1 MSSEFNQEQERIAAL
16 ESQNQELQAALAQ
29 VTQCWQ
35 DTVEELQTVK
45 ADLERLHRYQSE
57 SEKFLHLAI
66 NHIPEPILW
75 KDRNSVFLGC
85 NQYFAQFAGLNS
97 PSEVIGKTDYDLPW
111 QREQTEKYRA
121 DDRRIM
127 EADTP
132 ELKFIETIEQ
142 QDGKNHWVET
152 NKIPLHDQTGKV
164 VGILCT
170 FLDVTERVV
179 AEQKLQKL
187 NQDLEQEVRDRTQ
200 KLQATQA
207 RLQRLADNLPGLIF
221 QFRMEADGTPSFP
234 YVSEGCR
241 DLYGLDPEN
250 FIQSFY
256 LVHPTD
262 LPGLQETIEI
272 SRGSLIGF
280 QHEHRIITTDGEV
293 KWVQV
298 ISRPEQQADG
308 AVVWDGIIIEITDR
322 KQTEERL
329 RQQEAQYRQIFETV
343 TDGLAIVDL
352 EAGKLV
358 QINRAFHQM
367 HDYEY
372 EEFMQLSMADFIH
385 PQALPLFANFLSEI
399 KAGRSFT
406 CLGMNVDR
414 QGHLIEV
421 EVKGIPYPYQDK
433 THALA
438 ILRDVSDRKRQ
449 ERALQSIVEGTAS
462 QTGEEFF
469 RSCVKFIALSLQ
481 VAYAFIVEV
490 TDEEN
495 QLSGNVLAAWEQS
508 DFGETFAYELQGTP
522 CINVVQNK
530 TMCRYTQDLQSRFPG
545 DRYLIEIEAESY
557 VGIPILNPQ
566 EELLGFIAVLD
577 TKPMEE
583 DLDLQASI
591 LEIFAARAG
600 AEIERMRAEKALRQK
615 DSLLQMTLEAG
626 KMGCWSWNR
635 YTNDV
640 MWSDGVEG
648 ILGLP
653 PGSFQGRFE
662 DYVALIHP
670 EDRDQVLSIIQQTL
684 DREEECNIEHRI
696 LLPNGEIQWLR
707 SIGEIWRN
715 DRGEAIGL
723 MGSVLNDT
731 RRKLAEIAL
740 TKSAQ
745 RIEKQAQRAELLNQI
760 ANQIR
765 RSLDLHQIL
774 HTTVYEI
781 QRFLEVDRTHFA
793 WYVEEEDRA
802 YWDITAE
809 VAIEGLANLVG
820 KHPVANFGWISE
832 LLVSQEIV
840 KIDDVGTVEDRVV
853 REILRAL
860 GCESILVLPIGRE
873 LDRLGVISCMQSQR
887 VRPWQDDEVE
897 FLQAVVAQV
906 AIALQQADLLSQSQ
920 SRAEELERLLEQL
933 KWTQTQLIQS
943 EKMSGLGQMVAGV
956 AHEINNPVNFI
967 HGNIIHAQNY
977 SRDLMDLVR
986 LYQACYPQP
995 HPEIQAEIEAIDLE
1009 FIQEDSQKIFHSMQV
1024 GTKRIRDIVQSLR
1037 TFSRLDESELKAV
1050 DVHEGIDSTISILNA
1065 RLRAMSWRSE
1075 IEVIKDYGQLPL
1087 VECYGRQLNQVFMNI
1102 LTNAIDALEEKESSL
1117 QSEEHSS
1124 STIWIETRAVG
1135 ENVVIRIIDNGLGMS
1150 EETQRRLFDPFY
1162 TTKPVGKGTGLGL
1175 SVSYQIITE
1184 KHGGSLSCFSVPG
1197 KTTFRIEIPI
1207 EHQK

>member
-16 ESQNQELQAALAQ
+16 ESQNQDLQAALAQ

-66 NHIPEPILW
+66 NHIPEPIFW
-75 KDRNSVFLGC
+75 KDRDSVFLGC
-85 NQYFAQFAGLNS
+85 NQYFANFAGLTS
-97 PSEVIGKTDYDLPW
+97 PSEIIGKTDYDLPW
-111 QREQTEKYRA
+111 QREETEKYRA
-121 DDRRIM
+121 DDRRVM
-127 EADTP
+127 ESDTP
-132 ELKFIETIEQ
+132 ELKFVESIQQ
-142 QDGKNHWVET
+142 QDGNHHWVET
-152 NKIPLHDQTGKV
+152 NKVPLHDRSGEV
-164 VGILCT
+164 VGILGT
-170 FLDVTERVV
+170 FIDITDRVI
-179 AEQKLQKL
+179 AEQNLQKL
-187 NQDLEQEVRDRTQ
+187 NQDLEQEVTDRTQ
-200 KLQATQA
+200 KLQATEA

-221 QFRMEADGTPSFP
+221 QFRMERDGTPSFP

-250 FIQSFY
+250 FIQSFDW
-256 LVHPTD
+256 VHPTD
-262 LPGLQETIEI
+262 LPLLKQAIEK
-272 SRGSLIGF
+272 SRQSLKGF
-280 QHEHRIITTDGEV
+280 QHEHRIITPQGEV

-298 ISRPEQQADG
+298 ISRPEKQPDG
-308 AVVWDGIIIEITDR
+308 AVVWDGMIIDIGDR

-414 QGHLIEV
+414 HGHLIEV

-462 QTGEEFF
+462 QTGEGFF
-469 RSCVKFIALSLQ
+469 QSCVKFIALSLQ

-577 TKPMEE
+577 TKPMET
-583 DLDLQASI
+583 DLDWQASI

-600 AEIERMRAEKALRQK
+600 AEIERIRAENALRQK
-615 DSLLQMTLEAG
+615 EALLQMTLEAG

-662 DYVALIHP
+662 DYVGLIHP
-670 EDRDQVLSIIQQTL
+670 EDRDSVLSVIEETL
-684 DREEECNIEHRI
+684 EKEEEFSIEHRI
-696 LLPNGEIQWLR
+696 VSAEGKIQWLR
-707 SIGEIWRN
+707 SIGETWRN
-715 DRGEAIGL
+715 EQGEAIGL
-723 MGSVLNDT
+723 LGSVLNDT
-731 RRKLAEIAL
+731 HRKMAEIAL

-765 RSLDLHQIL
+765 TSLDLDQIL
-774 HTTVYEI
+774 QTTVHEI
-781 QRFLEVDRTHFA
+781 QQFLEVDRTHFA
-793 WYVEEEDRA
+793 WYVEEADRA
-802 YWDITAE
+802 YWDIVSE
-809 VAIEGLANLVG
+809 VTIEGLPSFVG
-820 KHPVANFGWISE
+820 KHPVDNFGPLSE
-832 LLVSQEIV
+832 LLLSRKIV
-840 KIDDVGTVEDRVV
+840 QLDDISTVEDQETQ
-853 REILRAL
+853 EILMAL
-860 GCESILVLPIGRE
+860 GNQSMLVLPIATE
-873 LDRLGVISCMQSQR
+873 LEQFGIIACIQTQR
-887 VRPWQDDEVE
+887 VRPWRTHEVD
-897 FLQAVVAQV
+897 FLEAVVAQV
-906 AIALQQADLLSQSQ
+906 AIALQQADLLWQSQ
-920 SRAEELERLLEQL
+920 SRAQELERLLEQL

-967 HGNIIHAQNY
+967 HGNISHAQTY
-977 SRDLMDLVR
+977 SQDLMNLVK
-986 LYQACYPQP
+986 LYQQYYPQP
-995 HPEIQAEIEAIDLE
+995 HPDIQAEIEVIDLE
-1009 FIQEDSQKIFHSMQV
+1009 FIQEDCQKIFHSMKV
-1024 GTKRIRDIVQSLR
+1024 GTHRIREIVQSLR

-1050 DVHEGIDSTISILNA
+1050 DLHEGIESTLSILNP

-1087 VECYGRQLNQVFMNI
+1087 VECYARQLNQVFMNI
-1102 LTNAIDALEEKESSL
+1102 LGNALDALEEKERHL
-1117 QSEEHSS
+1117 PSEKSARNK
-1124 STIWIETRAVG
+1124 IWIETRDMG
-1135 ENVVIRIIDNGLGMS
+1135 RNVVIQITDNGLGMS
-1150 EETQRRLFDPFY
+1150 KETQRKLFDPFY

-1175 SVSYQIITE
+1175 SISYQIITE
-1184 KHGGSLSCFSVPG
+1184 KHGGSLSCLSVPG
-1197 KTTFRIEIPI
+1197 ETTFKIEIPI
-1207 EHQK
+1207 VHQK

>member
-35 DTVEELQTVK
+35 GTVEELQTVK
-45 ADLERLHRYQSE
+45 ADLDRLNRYHAE

-75 KDRNSVFLGC
+75 KDRDSVFLGC

-127 EADTP
+127 ESDTP

-234 YVSEGCR
+234 YVSEGSR

-256 LVHPTD
+256 LVDPTD
-262 LPGLQETIEI
+262 LPGLQETIER
-272 SRGSLIGF
+272 SRESLKGF

-298 ISRPEQQADG
+298 ISRPEQQEDG
-308 AVVWDGIIIEITDR
+308 AVVWDGMIIDITDR
-322 KQTEERL
+322 KETEERL

-358 QINRAFHQM
+358 QINRAFYQM
-367 HDYEY
+367 HGYEY
-372 EEFMQLSMADFIH
+372 EEFMKLSVTDFIH
-385 PQALPLFANFLSEI
+385 PETMPLFAEFISEI

-406 CLGMNVDR
+406 CVGMNVDR
-414 QGHLIEV
+414 QGNVIEV
-421 EVKGIPYPYQDK
+421 EVKGIPYPYEEK

-438 ILRDVSDRKRQ
+438 ILRDITDRKRQ
-449 ERALQSIVEGTAS
+449 ERALQSIVEGTAA
-462 QTGEEFF
+462 QTGEAFF
-469 RSCVKFIALSLQ
+469 QSCVKFLSIALDIPFVLIAQ
-481 VAYAFIVEV
+481 VDKNEIARTLAFW
-490 TDEEN
+490 TGDK
-495 QLSGNVLAAWEQS
+495 
-508 DFGETFAYELQGTP
+508 FGESFEYSLAGTP
-522 CINVVQNK
+522 CSTVLAGNNL
-530 TMCRYTQDLQSRFPG
+530 CRYPNSVQSIFPDDLK
-545 DRYLIEIEAESY
+545 LKMLNIEGY
-557 VGIPILNPQ
+557 VGIPIINPQ
-566 EELLGFIAVLD
+566 GNLLGLIAAFD
-577 TKPMEE
+577 TKPMEQ
-583 DLDLQASI
+583 DLNIQASI

-640 MWSDGVEG
+640 MWSDGVEA

-670 EDRDQVLSIIQQTL
+670 EDREQVLQKIQESIEQ
-684 DREEECNIEHRI
+684 EKEYSIEHRTVF
-696 LLPNGEIQWLR
+696 PGGDIQWLR
-707 SIGEIWRN
+707 AIGEIWRN

-840 KIDDVGTVEDRVV
+840 KIDDVGRVEDRVV

-1050 DVHEGIDSTISILNA
+1050 DLHEGLESTISILNA

>member
-1 MSSEFNQEQERIAAL
+1 MSSEFNQEQERIASL

-45 ADLERLHRYQSE
+45 ADLDRLNRYHAE

-66 NHIPEPILW
+66 NHIPEPIFW
-75 KDRNSVFLGC
+75 KDRDSVFLGC

-111 QREQTEKYRA
+111 KPEEMEKYRA

-132 ELKFIETIEQ
+132 ELKFIETIEK
-142 QDGKNHWVET
+142 QDGSNHWVET

-164 VGILCT
+164 VGILGT

-221 QFRMEADGTPSFP
+221 QFRMETDGNPSFP
-234 YVSEGCR
+234 YVSEGSR

-280 QHEHRIITTDGEV
+280 QHEHRIITTDSEV

-308 AVVWDGIIIEITDR
+308 AVVWDGMIIDITDR
-322 KQTEERL
+322 KETEERL

-352 EAGKLV
+352 ESGKLV

-367 HDYEY
+367 HGYEY
-372 EEFMQLSMADFIH
+372 EEFMKLSVTDFIH
-385 PQALPLFANFLSEI
+385 PETMPLFGEFISDI

-406 CLGMNVDR
+406 CVGMNVDR
-414 QGHLIEV
+414 QGNVIEV
-421 EVKGIPYPYQDK
+421 EVKGIPYPYEEK

-438 ILRDVSDRKRQ
+438 ILRDITDRKRQ

-462 QTGEEFF
+462 QTGEAFF
-469 RSCVKFIALSLQ
+469 QSCVKFIALSLE

-490 TDEEN
+490 TSQDNE
-495 QLSGNVLAAWEQS
+495 LLANVLASWEQS
-508 DFGETFAYELQGTP
+508 DFGESFQYNLQDTP
-522 CINVVQNK
+522 CIHVVQNK
-530 TMCRYTQDLQSRFPG
+530 VMCCYTQDLQSQFPG
-545 DRYLIEIEAESY
+545 DRYLVDIGAQSY
-557 VGIPILNPQ
+557 VGIPILNPE

-583 DLDLQASI
+583 DLDLQSSI

-600 AEIERMRAEKALRQK
+600 AEIERIRAEKALQEK
-615 DSLLQMTLEAG
+615 ETLLQMTLEAG

-765 RSLDLHQIL
+765 TSLDLNQIL
-774 HTTVYEI
+774 NTTVYEI

-793 WYVEEEDRA
+793 WYVEEADRA
-802 YWDITAE
+802 YWDIVSE
-809 VAIEGLANLVG
+809 VNLEGLPSFVG
-820 KHPVANFGWISE
+820 KHPVDNFGRLSQ
-832 LLVSQEIV
+832 LLLSRKIV
-840 KIDDVGTVEDRVV
+840 KIDDISMVEDQETQ
-853 REILRAL
+853 EILMAL
-860 GCESILVLPIGRE
+860 GNQSMLVLPIATESEQFG
-873 LDRLGVISCMQSQR
+873 IIACIQSQQM
-887 VRPWQDDEVE
+887 RPWHKHEVD
-897 FLQAVVAQV
+897 FLEAVVAQV

-920 SRAEELERLLEQL
+920 SRAQELERLLEQL

-967 HGNIIHAQNY
+967 HGNIIHAQTY
-977 SRDLMDLVR
+977 SRDLIDLVQ
-986 LYQACYPQP
+986 LYQSHYPQP
-995 HPEIQAEIEAIDLE
+995 HPEIAAEIEAIDLD
-1009 FIQEDSQKIFHSMQV
+1009 FIQEDCQKIFHSMQV
-1024 GTKRIRDIVQSLR
+1024 GTNRIRDIVQSLR

-1050 DVHEGIDSTISILNA
+1050 DIHEGIDSTISILNA
-1065 RLRAMSWRSE
+1065 RLRAISWRSE
-1075 IEVIKDYGQLPL
+1075 IEVIKNYGELPL
-1087 VECYGRQLNQVFMNI
+1087 VECYARQLNQVFMNI
-1102 LTNAIDALEEKESSL
+1102 LTNAIDALEEKESNW
-1117 QSEEHSS
+1117 QSEEFSG
-1124 STIWIETRAVG
+1124 STIWIETRVVRK
-1135 ENVVIRIIDNGLGMS
+1135 NVVIRITDNGLGMS

-1184 KHGGSLSCFSVPG
+1184 KHGGSLSCISVPG
-1197 KTTFRIEIPI
+1197 KTTFRIQIPI